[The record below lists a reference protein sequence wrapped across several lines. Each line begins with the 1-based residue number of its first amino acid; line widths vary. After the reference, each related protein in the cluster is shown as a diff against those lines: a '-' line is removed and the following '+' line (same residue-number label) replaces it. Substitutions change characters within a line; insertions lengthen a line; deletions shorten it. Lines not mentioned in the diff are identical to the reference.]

1 MDSFSYEKWE
11 TRPSI
16 LPSQSMLVIIS
27 FQTTMDF
34 LIHPHLKLNTIFSAS
49 SPMKKFVVSN
59 YFVTKPTSFL
69 LEDGNQIIAIQ
80 VNICL
85 SFLQWHFNPSI
96 LFSISVQ
103 SNIFFIIWD
112 TAQQWASF
120 HLCSLLKFILGCNW
134 TDFQECLRLIQR
146 WRFAALSPMKR
157 TVISC
162 YWHEKVNILQPIT
175 VKMNSRAIPSTGI
188 QFSGFHWTRQFC
200 HLIFDI
206 LGITPSS
213 HYLEGYWKNMANET
227 TMHNTCSVAYMF
239 VFTSSPQQIKTEL
252 RFTFVHRGGQEKLD
266 FACEE

>member
-1 MDSFSYEKWE
+1 
-11 TRPSI
+11 
-16 LPSQSMLVIIS
+16 
-27 FQTTMDF
+27 
-34 LIHPHLKLNTIFSAS
+34 
-49 SPMKKFVVSN
+49 MKKFVVSN
-59 YFVTKPTSFL
+59 HFVTKPTSFL

-80 VNICL
+80 VNTCL

-157 TVISC
+157 TVSSC

-175 VKMNSRAIPSTGI
+175 VKMNSRVIPLTGI

-206 LGITPSS
+206 LGITPEFSLLRRV
-213 HYLEGYWKNMANET
+213 LEKYDQWNYNAQ
-227 TMHNTCSVAYMF
+227 HLQCSIYVCLHLL
-239 VFTSSPQQIKTEL
+239 PQQIKRKTEF